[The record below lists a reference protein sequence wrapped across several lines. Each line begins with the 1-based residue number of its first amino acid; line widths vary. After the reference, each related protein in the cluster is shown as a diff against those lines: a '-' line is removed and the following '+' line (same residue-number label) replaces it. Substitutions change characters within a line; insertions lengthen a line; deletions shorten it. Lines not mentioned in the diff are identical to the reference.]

1 MSVNNTKHYFNTNN
15 SKMKKKTAYLTHW
28 KLSKA
33 YKANRC

>member
-15 SKMKKKTAYLTHW
+15 SKMKKKTAYLTLW

-33 YKANRC
+33 YKANRY